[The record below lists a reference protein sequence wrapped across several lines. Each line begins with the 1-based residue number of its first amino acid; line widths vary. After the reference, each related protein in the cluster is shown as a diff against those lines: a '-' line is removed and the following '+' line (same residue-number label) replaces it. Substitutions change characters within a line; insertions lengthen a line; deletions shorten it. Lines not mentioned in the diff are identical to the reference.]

1 MEHITSGQLTV
12 HPHRHHSAAGD
23 YGYSSPSSVKLE
35 PEDAVFANS
44 HGLPH
49 KSNITNNLSNNN
61 NNSSSSSSNNNINRS
76 NAFEDDNSVDQATLV
91 KYVRN
96 RIAEIDRDFPR
107 LARTKAKIHL
117 ELDRHDPRG
126 ALHARLLAQHQNS
139 LQTFADLK
147 KRRDTMTEVLADLLL
162 TQGAQQPQQP
172 QSQGQLQPQPSQG
185 AVSTVRVNPD
195 QDPLNNHNNNSS
207 STAERAHLYDLAQE
221 FLYRFEMHLKTYLG
235 SERFEKECYRY
246 MVVLTTYPGLQNQL
260 FEEFED
266 RDKATLTFSEC
277 AKVFRRLTGR

>member
-1 MEHITSGQLTV
+1 MC
-12 HPHRHHSAAGD
+12 PGD

-61 NNSSSSSSNNNINRS
+61 NNSSSSSSNNNSNRS

-107 LARTKAKIHL
+107 LARTKAKIQL

-162 TQGAQQPQQP
+162 TQGPQQPQQP
-172 QSQGQLQPQPSQG
+172 QSQGQLQPQPSIG

-207 STAERAHLYDLAQE
+207 STAERVLELKADMPRYGADKRRTYTTSPEE